1 MKYLFFS
8 FLAVAFIAC
17 TGSDKHGTSS
27 VHGHSNDS
35 MAQEALKDTA
45 SYTTIEW
52 VDSVHTDL
60 GKISEGQSIEISW
73 QFKNTG
79 TKPLIIQ
86 NVTAG
91 CGCTIAEKP
100 EQPVSPGENGVIKAK
115 FNSAGQGAGHVQ
127 KSVTV
132 IANTKG
138 NVNHALS
145 FSADISK

>member
-79 TKPLIIQ
+79 TIKRATVYI
-86 NVTAG
+86 AG
-91 CGCTIAEKP
+91 LGLYELYL
-100 EQPVSPGENGVIKAK
+100 NGKR
-115 FNSAGQGAGHVQ
+115 
-127 KSVTV
+127 SVTRSWRLTPR
-132 IANTKG
+132 ITG
-138 NVNHALS
+138 NL
-145 FSADISK
+145 ISTTRMM

>member
-79 TKPLIIQ
+79 TL
-86 NVTAG
+86 
-91 CGCTIAEKP
+91 
-100 EQPVSPGENGVIKAK
+100 PGAVELCFDDSIFARRHRLLG
-115 FNSAGQGAGHVQ
+115 FFRNSTSATSRYVLNDKRFGAGIF
-127 KSVTV
+127 K
-132 IANTKG
+132 
-138 NVNHALS
+138 LP
-145 FSADISK
+145 ADLDRLAF

>member
-73 QFKNTG
+73 QFKKYRHQTAYHSKRNGWLRMYYCGKTRATG
-79 TKPLIIQ
+79 VAWRKWSHQ
-86 NVTAG
+86 SKVQQRRSG
-91 CGCTIAEKP
+91 CRTCAKIRDSDCQHERQCKSCAE
-100 EQPVSPGENGVIKAK
+100 
-115 FNSAGQGAGHVQ
+115 
-127 KSVTV
+127 
-132 IANTKG
+132 
-138 NVNHALS
+138 L
-145 FSADISK
+145 